1 MLQVDLSFGWS
12 EPLSKGSTCT
22 ELDLRALLVFE
33 LTNVIK
39 ELTNFEVSVQVEPG
53 GHTAFLYG
61 TGVLNSTNRAV
72 PRVIRRSIHGG
83 VKSRSILVLALCV
96 GSSLE
101 WG

>member
-22 ELDLRALLVFE
+22 ELDLRALLVF
-33 LTNVIK
+33 

-83 VKSRSILVLALCV
+83 VKFRSILVLALCV